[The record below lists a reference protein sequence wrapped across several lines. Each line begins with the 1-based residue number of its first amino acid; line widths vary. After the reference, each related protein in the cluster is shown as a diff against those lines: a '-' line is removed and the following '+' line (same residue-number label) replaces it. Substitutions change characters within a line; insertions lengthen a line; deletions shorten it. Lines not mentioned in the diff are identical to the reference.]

1 MRRTLIVAWSPAAVL
16 AACLV
21 ASLLTGAI
29 GYRSLQRMADD
40 QLAVAGDFVAHHV
53 ESVLASRLRAL
64 ESVAAIDALAD
75 DTRRE
80 RERRAMIASLV
91 RLHPEF
97 AWVGFVEPPGRV
109 AVALRGMLEGEDVA
123 HRDWWNAAL
132 KGPHLGDAHEARM
145 LASLLPPAAGASGA
159 VRRGPL
165 RLLDVAVPLRRGD
178 GEPRGVLAAHVDVAW
193 VGAVRQ
199 ELAEVAR
206 PLGDLDVVLVQRDGT
221 TLAGAVLRL
230 DAPAATDET
239 AARHGELDGRP
250 RRFSV
255 HPVDGDVVVAR
266 LGWRVA
272 VGRAVGLHD
281 AAARRFLGGSIAGG
295 AILGVLGAVA
305 VAVATSAAA
314 RPGR

>member
-16 AACLV
+16 AGCLV

-53 ESVLASRLRAL
+53 ESVLASRLRAV
-64 ESVAAIDALAD
+64 ESVAAIDAQSD
-75 DTRRE
+75 DTGRD

-97 AWVGFVEPPGRV
+97 AWVGFAERPGRV
-109 AVALRGMLEGEDVA
+109 AVALRGMLEGEDVSR
-123 HRDWWNAAL
+123 RDWWAAGL
-132 KGPHLGDAHEARM
+132 RGPYLGDAHEARM
-145 LASLLPPAAGASGA
+145 LASLLSPAADAG
-159 VRRGPL
+159 RRGPL

-178 GEPRGVLAAHVDVAW
+178 GEPHGVLAAHVDAGW
-193 VGAVRQ
+193 VDTVRQ
-199 ELAEVAR
+199 ELADVAR
-206 PLGDLDVVLVQRDGT
+206 PLGDLDVVVVQRDGA
-221 TLAGAVLRL
+221 TLSGAVLRL
-230 DAPAATDET
+230 DASAAADGTV
-239 AARHGELDGRP
+239 ARPGALDGRP

-266 LGWRVA
+266 LGWQVA
-272 VGRAVGLHD
+272 VGRAVELHD
-281 AAARRFLGGSIAGG
+281 AAARRFLAASIAGG
-295 AILGVLGAVA
+295 AIVGVLGAVA